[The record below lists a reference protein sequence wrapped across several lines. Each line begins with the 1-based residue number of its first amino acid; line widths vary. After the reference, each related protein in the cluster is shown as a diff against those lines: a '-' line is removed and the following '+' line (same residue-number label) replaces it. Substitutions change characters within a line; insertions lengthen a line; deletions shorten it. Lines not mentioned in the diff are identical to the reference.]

1 MTEAVLEAGSWVYKM
16 LVTLVLA
23 VVCVGIVG
31 LVVRSETNTIDVQ
44 RELLFNRL
52 LYDPQGFLYTD
63 QDTGVTVTASVNK
76 AWFAQAVGNQL
87 FVDQTFTYLPN
98 YGGAEVTLI
107 DGNERTTVRVN
118 AQTYDTIRV
127 SATANIDR
135 GGQLVTRTYPV
146 RIYDNGATRGGWLV
160 ITVATPERA

>member
-31 LVVRSETNTIDVQ
+31 LVVRSERNTIDVQ

-63 QDTGVTVTASVNK
+63 ADTGVTVTASVNK
-76 AWFAQAVGNQL
+76 AWFDRASADASVADAS
-87 FVDQTFTYLPN
+87 FRYLPN
-98 YGGAEVTLI
+98 YGGAELSLL
-107 DGNERTTVRVN
+107 DGTAQTTVRVN
-118 AQTYDTIRV
+118 APTYESIRV
-127 SATANIDR
+127 SSAAGIDNS
-135 GGQLVTRTYPV
+135 GQLVTRTYPV
-146 RIYDNGATRGGWLV
+146 TIYDNGARRGGWLV
-160 ITVATPERA
+160 ITVAMPARA